1 MTLRRRLTLLA
12 AGSVALA
19 ICLASVVV
27 YVAVRSELRGQTDDG
42 LRAQATVANER
53 SAQIAAAPQ
62 PDSIP
67 EELLVPPD
75 GPSPAGAAG
84 QIFLQRID
92 PNGDPAS
99 PIGPE
104 ELSAP
109 IPIAG
114 DETSIAA
121 AGQGEQLTDAEI
133 NGEHFRVITVGIGAG
148 GALQIARSLEGTD
161 DVLSNLRIVLFLVI
175 GGGIALAALL
185 ARRVADRIIAPI
197 TGLTEAAEH
206 ISETED
212 LSRRID
218 AGGADEVGRLAARF
232 NAMLNTLEGSR
243 AELAESVQSQR
254 QLVADASHELRTPVA
269 SLRTD
274 IEVLRANPELGEDE
288 RRRMLK
294 SVDARIAEL
303 GALITDVIELARGDE
318 IEGAVA
324 DVRLDL
330 LAAEAVERMRGL
342 APGREFELSLSESV
356 VDGEARSARAGG
368 QQPDRQRG
376 QVLARRPADRGLG
389 QGRRAGRARSR
400 PGDSRGRAG
409 AGLRPLPPR
418 SRGPRRARLGP
429 RAGDREAGRRR
440 PRRLRRRGQRAG
452 RGRRLQSPVGCGLTS
467 QPSPLQSRS

>member
-356 VDGEARSARAGG
+356 VVARPDRLARAVSNLI
-368 QQPDRQRG
+368 DNA
-376 QVLARRPADRGLG
+376 VKFSPADQPIEVSVKAGELVVRDHGPGIPEAELAQVFDRFHRGAGVRDVPGSGLG
-389 QGRRAGRARSR
+389 LAIVKQVADAHGGSVDAANA
-400 PGDSRGRAG
+400 PGGG
-409 AGLRPLPPR
+409 AVFSLRL
-418 SRGPRRARLGP
+418 A
-429 RAGDREAGRRR
+429 AA
-440 PRRLRRRGQRAG
+440 
-452 RGRRLQSPVGCGLTS
+452 
-467 QPSPLQSRS
+467 